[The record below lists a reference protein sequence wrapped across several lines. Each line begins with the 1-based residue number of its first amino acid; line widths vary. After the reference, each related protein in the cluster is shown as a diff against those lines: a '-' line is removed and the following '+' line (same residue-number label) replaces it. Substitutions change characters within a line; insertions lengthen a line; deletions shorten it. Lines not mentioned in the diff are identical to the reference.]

1 MTVTIR
7 PLTNADHRAVTRLLD
22 DAVGAGFW
30 SLESFDEGLSYVA
43 HDGADVI
50 GVVLARL
57 AAADG
62 ETAAD
67 AGAPGLAAVASGGDD
82 GADDGG
88 AVLHIRELAV
98 VASHRRDG
106 VATRLLRRVERDGR
120 ARGASLALVY
130 AWLPAGKSDP
140 ESVPFYGANGYA
152 ARRDIPDF
160 YGPSSVRQGA
170 VCPYCGDP
178 PCRCAAR
185 VLVRQL
191 PASA

>member
-7 PLTNADHRAVTRLLD
+7 PLTNADHQAVTRLLD

-30 SLESFDEGLSYVA
+30 SLESADGGLSFVA
-43 HDGADVI
+43 HGGADVI
-50 GVVLARL
+50 GVVLACL

-62 ETAAD
+62 PNAAD
-67 AGAPGLAAVASGGDD
+67 PGMPGGAKDASGADD

-98 VASHRRDG
+98 AASHRRGG
-106 VATRLLRRVERDGR
+106 VATRLLRRVEREGR

-130 AWLPAGKSDP
+130 AWLPAGRAEP

-152 ARRDIPDF
+152 ARRDITDF

-185 VLVRQL
+185 VLVKQL